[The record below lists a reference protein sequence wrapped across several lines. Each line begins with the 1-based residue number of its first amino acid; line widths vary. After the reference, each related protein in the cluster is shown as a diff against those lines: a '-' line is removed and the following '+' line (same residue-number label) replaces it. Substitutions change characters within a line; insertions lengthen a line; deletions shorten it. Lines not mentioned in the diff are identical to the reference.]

1 MKYRKLYGAKGLA
14 YSRFF
19 RETLS
24 SLEEENTME
33 NERKDIKYQIQHG
46 YKLQTLMHKVNKE
59 TLKEQHDKQQN
70 NKASGV
76 DKVTK
81 EQYNENLN
89 SNLDNLLERMKKF
102 SYKPQPA
109 RRTYIPKLNGK
120 LRPLGIPAYEDKL
133 VQGAMAEVL
142 NEVYENI
149 FLDCSYGFRPKRNCH
164 QVVKFINQTI
174 MIHKVNYIVD
184 ADIKG
189 FFDNV
194 NHNWL
199 IKFLEHDIADK
210 NFIRYIKRFL
220 KSGIIEEMKYYE
232 TDKGTPQGGLIS
244 PILANV
250 YLHYVLDLWFEKFI
264 KPKCKGEVYL
274 ARYADDFLVM
284 FQYENEARSFLN
296 ALYKRFET
304 FGLEVE
310 PIKTRILPFGRYK
323 GNKDNFDFLGFTF
336 YNGKTRKGKYRVVVK
351 TSKKKLKQK
360 KENAKKWLHDSM
372 HSSIKDTLE
381 RLKLKMIGHYRY
393 YGVNGNYN
401 DLLKFY
407 KYVKYAYYRVLKK
420 RGQKQPIPYD
430 RYLFYWDFIGV
441 PGPRICVNIW

>member
-296 ALYKRFET
+296 ALYKRFKT

-360 KENAKKWLHDSM
+360 KENAKKWLHDNM

-381 RLKLKMIGHYRY
+381 RLKLKLIGHYRY

-430 RYLFYWDFIGV
+430 RYLFYWYFIGV
-441 PGPRICVNIW
+441 PEPRICVNIW